1 MARITPI
8 AGRYANKPGKFLV
21 RSVMAVRELSDA
33 DLETIPGFVRKT
45 TEGIVFDNKS
55 NAEKFVKSDLL
66 KSVRSGAIKSRAD
79 ASGLARQKKNL
90 NPKLFNRIIKL
101 AEEGKTSVGKI
112 GTDPEV
118 IKLNNG
124 RKIDYSNIKN
134 IIIREKGS

>member
-8 AGRYANKPGKFLV
+8 AGRYANKPGKFIV

-66 KSVRSGAIKSRAD
+66 KSVKSGAIKSRAD
-79 ASGLARQKKNL
+79 ASGVS
-90 NPKLFNRIIKL
+90 
-101 AEEGKTSVGKI
+101 KTI
-112 GTDPEV
+112 
-118 IKLNNG
+118 
-124 RKIDYSNIKN
+124 
-134 IIIREKGS
+134 